1 MSEIT
6 NNEITAVQLVPYNA
20 IVKGTIGVDSFIIN
34 DYILNLIENTGSYT
48 LEIIKGSQT
57 QSVTVNDAISIAS
70 VEQIVTSQESGGV
83 NTVRVTLSDGTYN
96 DFDFY
101 NGAKGDKGD
110 PGLTTE
116 ERQEILDAEALR
128 IANESLRVNAEASRV
143 DNEASRVL
151 YEEIRRGEEAERVQQ
166 EKNRRSAESS
176 RASAENTRSVAE
188 TARNNA
194 ESTRNN
200 NETSRNNAETSRQNQ
215 WTSLQKDVNDAIGQ
229 ITGLQEDVNTLMGQ
243 VEGATRDAL
252 DAVVEVNN
260 KIEEYDNIVE
270 EIGEAAGELANFT
283 VQCESLSSD
292 ADPYGTYEDG
302 VLTLG
307 IPQGKQGER
316 GDAFYIK
323 KTYASISAMNADYSG
338 TDVAVGEFVI
348 ISTNNVDDPDNAK
361 VYIKGDQ
368 QYNFIVD
375 LSGSA
380 GINGIGISSIAKSG
394 TSGNQDTYTITYTNG
409 GTSTFVVTNG
419 QDGTNGIDGVSPSVS
434 ISKSGSIATITIT
447 DKTGTTTAELSDGID
462 GADGA
467 DGVTFTPSVS
477 NTGVI
482 SWTNDGNRQNPQSI
496 DMVTAVISALPSAVG
511 VSF

>member
-6 NNEITAVQLVPYNA
+6 NNEITVVQLVPHNA
-20 IVKGTIGVDSFIIN
+20 IVKGTIGIDSFIIN

-101 NGAKGDKGD
+101 NGANGDKGD

-128 IANESLRVNAEASRV
+128 IANESLRVNAESSRV

-166 EKNRRSAESS
+166 EKNRRSAE
-176 RASAENTRSVAE
+176 NNRSVAE

-229 ITGLQEDVNTLMGQ
+229 ITGLQEDVNVLMGQ

-252 DAVVEVNN
+252 DVIVEVNN
-260 KIEEYDNIVE
+260 KIEEYDDIVE

-307 IPQGKQGER
+307 IPQGRQGEH

-338 TDVAVGEFVI
+338 TDVAIGEFVI
-348 ISTNNVDDPDNAK
+348 IVSSVDDPDNAK

-380 GINGIGISSIAKSG
+380 GINGVGISSIAKSG
-394 TSGNQDTYTITYTNG
+394 ASGNQDTYTITYTNG

-419 QDGTNGIDGVSPSVS
+419 QDGQDGQDGQNGQDGQ
-434 ISKSGSIATITIT
+434 
-447 DKTGTTTAELSDGID
+447 
-462 GADGA
+462 

-477 NTGVI
+477 SAGVI
-482 SWTNDGNRQNPQSI
+482 SWTNDGDRQNPQSI
-496 DMVTAVISALPSAVG
+496 DMVAAVISALPSAVG